1 MSGPGRLR
9 KLEEFKGSANAE
21 CSSIL
26 MRLERVRHTCSMGS
40 GSLVSKCMNGR
51 QWGKLRKIHIR
62 VRKFADMRSIAIG
75 RDVLS
80 AHIFAFCSFPS
91 SIAYPRGAAHDSTGI
106 YETMLACDPQ
116 SAGVARIL

>member
-80 AHIFAFCSFPS
+80 AHIFAFLPS
-91 SIAYPRGAAHDSTGI
+91 RSSTRLNRNLRDHAIRLRPVRGPRGQTPRS
-106 YETMLACDPQ
+106 DPE
-116 SAGVARIL
+116 